1 MRVFLAVTYLA
12 FLALGLGSLIGACA
26 TESGPASPTAGSGVT
41 TSGASSESGSS
52 SATSGTMNTS
62 TGSNV
67 QSGSGSP
74 PNTGPTGSGSGSTV
88 VPVQDGGAT
97 DDATVQPTG
106 SNVPS
111 DKFIPKAKGTCPT
124 LATGMGTFAGQQ
136 VQLFVG
142 KPTAEQHGPLLLY
155 WHATGSS
162 APEVVSFFGQAQ
174 IDAITALGGMVASFA
189 STTASG
195 MTTGNNVW
203 YVDDFNTADEVVACA
218 IAGLHIDTRQIFT
231 SGGSAGALQAVWMAY
246 ARSGYIAA
254 DGPISGGIDG
264 LNGTSLTPIT
274 MPQDPTSVPS
284 GFVAHGAPGSDVVI
298 IDFAVQSAA
307 YEADVKKKGGYTVD
321 CNNGGGHVGTAGTV
335 GPAMWEYFKSHPF
348 KTNLGPDPYA
358 GGLPADFPKF
368 CQLGPRAADGGA
380 P

>member
-1 MRVFLAVTYLA
+1 
-12 FLALGLGSLIGACA
+12 
-26 TESGPASPTAGSGVT
+26 
-41 TSGASSESGSS
+41 
-52 SATSGTMNTS
+52 
-62 TGSNV
+62 
-67 QSGSGSP
+67 
-74 PNTGPTGSGSGSTV
+74 
-88 VPVQDGGAT
+88 
-97 DDATVQPTG
+97 
-106 SNVPS
+106 
-111 DKFIPKAKGTCPT
+111 
-124 LATGMGTFAGQQ
+124 MGTFVGQQ

-174 IDAITALGGMVASFA
+174 IDAITGMGGMVASFA
-189 STTASG
+189 STTMMG
-195 MTTGNNVW
+195 TTTGNDVW

-218 IAGLHIDTRQIFT
+218 IAGLHIDTRMIYT

-254 DGPISGGIDG
+254 DGPISGGLDG
-264 LNGTSLTPIT
+264 LGGTSLTPIT

-284 GFVAHGAPGSDVVI
+284 GFVSHGAPGSDVVI

-321 CNNGGGHVGTAGTV
+321 CNNGGGHVGTAGIV
-335 GPAMWEYFKSHPF
+335 GPAMWEFFKSHPF
-348 KTNLGPDPYA
+348 KTNKGPDPYA
-358 GGLPADFPKF
+358 SGLPSDFPKF
-368 CQLGPRAADGGA
+368 CQPGPRAADGGA